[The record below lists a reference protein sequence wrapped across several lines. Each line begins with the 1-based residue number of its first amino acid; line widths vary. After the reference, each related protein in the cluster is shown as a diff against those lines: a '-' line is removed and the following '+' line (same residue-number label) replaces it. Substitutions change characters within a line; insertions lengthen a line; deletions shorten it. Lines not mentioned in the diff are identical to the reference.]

1 MLKRAYSVYERFS
14 PSYYRL
20 LKKELKGC
28 KTVLEF
34 GCGYD
39 SPLRLLKGFHS
50 VGIDIHAPT
59 IERARA
65 LKTHDEYIIADVLKY
80 RSRKKFDCAVALD
93 VIEHVKKKDGRRL
106 MENME
111 KSARKVIIFTPNGY
125 VPQAEEYVKENP
137 FQAHLSGWTVIE
149 FKKKGYQVRGI
160 NGLKWLRKE
169 NAKVRGR
176 PKLLWIALAEI
187 TQWITARVPRLA
199 FQLLAVKETDG
210 KLS

>member
-1 MLKRAYSVYERFS
+1 MV
-14 PSYYRL
+14 
-20 LKKELKGC
+20 KG
-28 KTVLEF
+28 
-34 GCGYD
+34 D
-39 SPLRLLKGFHS
+39 KGEKGKNQRGDNQKAGEQIS
-50 VGIDIHAPT
+50 AM
-59 IERARA
+59 
-65 LKTHDEYIIADVLKY
+65 
-80 RSRKKFDCAVALD
+80 
-93 VIEHVKKKDGRRL
+93 KKKDGRRL